1 MTRSL
6 DAPLSPNEEAT
17 LRQVANGITTTK
29 HLPPDHVRRLKHLA
43 LVEESGGGLR
53 LTTAGR
59 QRHAALPK
67 TDDVAR
73 LPVDDDFARKFAKYL
88 GRSRL

>member
-17 LRQVANGITTTK
+17 LRQVANGITKAK

-43 LVEESGGGLR
+43 LIEDSGGRLK
-53 LTTAGR
+53 LTTVGV
-59 QRHAALPK
+59 QRHAGLPK
-67 TDDVAR
+67 ADSLDK
-73 LPVDDDFARKFAKYL
+73 LIDDDDFTRKFAKYL
-88 GRSRL
+88 GRLS